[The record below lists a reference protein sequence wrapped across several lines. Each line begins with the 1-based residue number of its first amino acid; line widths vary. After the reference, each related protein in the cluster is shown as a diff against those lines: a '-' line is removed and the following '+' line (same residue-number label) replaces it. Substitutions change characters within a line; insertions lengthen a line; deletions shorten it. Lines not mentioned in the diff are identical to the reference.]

1 MHIMTRRQNRLYQ
14 LLAALLMIWT
24 LPAQAEQDLLI
35 AGSQYSR
42 TSSYSYLG
50 LIKPLADGQLGK
62 GWFVSAVGS
71 WLTYEYDININNQDD
86 TLKAKAPGIDF
97 GLGYGWQSD
106 KLYLQLSAAAGYRNY
121 RLSPNVSGE
130 QPEGSTLSLTPQLQA
145 GYQFTPKWDIG
156 LLSNWSIGP
165 QSQFN
170 RLRLG
175 FRPSG
180 VWHVGLES
188 IYQDGKNY
196 RSKQYGLFAT
206 RYLVNGLS
214 LELHGGTL
222 QSQDITSAVYLGAA
236 LSKSF

>member
-1 MHIMTRRQNRLYQ
+1 MVSKYCNLTKL
-14 LLAALLMIWT
+14 LLAVSLIFVG
-24 LPAQAEQDLLI
+24 LPVKAEQDLLI
-35 AGSQYSR
+35 GGSQYSR
-42 TSSYSYLG
+42 ASSYSYLG
-50 LIKPLADGQLGK
+50 LIKPVADGELGK
-62 GWFVSAVGS
+62 GWFVSAIGS
-71 WLTYEYDININNQDD
+71 WLTYEYDINVNNQAD

-97 GLGYGWQSD
+97 GLGYGWQGD
-106 KLYLQLSAAAGYRNY
+106 KYYLQLSAAAGYRDY
-121 RLSPNVSGE
+121 RLSPNVPGE
-130 QPEGSTLSLTPQLQA
+130 EPEGSMLSLTPQFQV
-145 GYQFTPKWDIG
+145 GYQFTPTVDIG

-180 VWHVGLES
+180 VWHIGLEG

-206 RYLVNGLS
+206 RYLAKGLS

-222 QSQDITSAVYLGAA
+222 QSQDISSAAYLGAA
-236 LSKSF
+236 FSKTF